1 MALCFKEKTMKDLIK
16 KVSDKYMSKQSAQ
29 WYRTFAAHPDSKA
42 SSDTMD
48 HVKQLFKDG
57 KISVHVDG
65 DTGEVNFSISNIHDT
80 RFVTRESKK
89 LAEAHKLY
97 EDMRAEGWDKMPD
110 PQSRLSKGDLQ
121 KLFQL
126 YIGGDERQAKILVE
140 DLDAQGQFARYF
152 ADYYKRLLEY
162 IN

>member
-1 MALCFKEKTMKDLIK
+1 MKDLIK

-57 KISVHVDG
+57 KISVYVDG
-65 DTGEVNFSISNIHDT
+65 DTGEVKFSISNIHDT
-80 RFVTRESKK
+80 RFVTRESKQ
-89 LAEAHKLY
+89 LAESHKLY
-97 EDMRAEGWDKMPD
+97 EDMKAKGWDKMAD
-110 PQSRLSKGDLQ
+110 PQDRLSKGDLQ

-126 YIGGDERQAKILVE
+126 YLTNNLTQANVLIE
-140 DLDAQGQFARYF
+140 DLEAEGQFARYF
-152 ADYYKRLLEY
+152 EGYYKRILGY

>member
-1 MALCFKEKTMKDLIK
+1 MRNTMKDLIK

-48 HVKQLFKDG
+48 HIKQLFKDG

-65 DTGEVNFSISNIHDT
+65 DTGEVKFSISNIHDT

-89 LAEAHKLY
+89 LSEAHKLY
-97 EDMRAEGWDKMPD
+97 EDMKAKGWDKMPD
-110 PQSRLSKGDLQ
+110 PQDRLSKGNLQ
-121 KLFQL
+121 KLFQMYL
-126 YIGGDERQAKILVE
+126 TNNLAQANVLIE
-140 DLDAQGQFARYF
+140 DLEAEGQFARYF
-152 ADYYKRLLEY
+152 ESYYRRLLSY